1 MRALNEIKVTEEF
14 AQRLAELTAEL
25 AELARRVQLIEAD
38 RGRGSLA
45 QSTDLTIHSYDD
57 DENSIQL
64 LTENGFG
71 IVRPWETNNLL
82 APAAGTFQFRVQNPE
97 GIDREIR
104 VEISSQLLNETAWRT
119 GRRIER
125 SNHFWVSCAERR
137 LANYLMEQSEFPPAN
152 EILIETLDPEDVM
165 LAIRWEKST

>member
-1 MRALNEIKVTEEF
+1 MRVLNEIKVPEEF

-25 AELARRVQLIEAD
+25 AALARRIELIE
-38 RGRGSLA
+38 GERGSGPLA
-45 QSTDLTIHSYDD
+45 QPTDLTIHSYDD

-64 LTENGFG
+64 LTENGFV
-71 IVRPWETNNLL
+71 IVRPWETDNLL
-82 APAAGTFQFRVQNPE
+82 VPDGGTFRFRVQDCE

-104 VEISSQLLNETAWRT
+104 VEISSQLLRETAWRT
-119 GRRIER
+119 GGRIER

-137 LANYLMEQSEFPPAN
+137 LANYLMEQGEFPPAN
-152 EILIETLDPEDVM
+152 EILIENLGPEDVM